1 MRLILVE
8 LEMSKVLHLLDWN
21 DLLSYRHEKWIV
33 AEMKEQEKLN
43 YENGWD
49 EEELE
54 DENITDDDKFESYVN
69 PDGDFTHDDIPF

>member
-33 AEMKEQEKLN
+33 AEMKEQEKL
-43 YENGWD
+43 
-49 EEELE
+49 E